1 MPCPAV
7 SRTQFC
13 FPLTSHV
20 DSASLNSAG
29 LIDPFVDVDIL
40 LFLDPI
46 LLEKSLERTNTNCWD
61 RRISESFSNKG
72 AISPRRRQP
81 HRQLASPLELVEI
94 DPLIHRV
101 HFVLAGAEG
110 NR

>member
-1 MPCPAV
+1 M
-7 SRTQFC
+7 SRRVQNPILFSTYF
-13 FPLTSHV
+13 HV

-61 RRISESFSNKG
+61 RRISESFF
-72 AISPRRRQP
+72 Q
-81 HRQLASPLELVEI
+81 
-94 DPLIHRV
+94 
-101 HFVLAGAEG
+101 
-110 NR
+110 